1 MIGPNE
7 APNPAHAKETSFKI
21 VSVFPQA
28 KPNAMRDTNR
38 TEIRPRSTYVLSL
51 ASLLI
56 IALYNS
62 LISADDVKINY
73 EEILL
78 NTAAKKPANI
88 IPAINGW
95 KIICPN
101 SIKIAS
107 ASLSF
112 NGGFCWKYA
121 IP

>member
-1 MIGPNE
+1 NE
-7 APNPAHAKETSFKI
+7 APNPAHAKETSYKI
-21 VSVFPQA
+21 VTVFPQA

-56 IALYNS
+56 IALYKS
-62 LISADDVKINY
+62 SISADEVTINC
-73 EEILL
+73 EEIVLI
-78 NTAAKKPANI
+78 TAAKIAANI

-107 ASLSF
+107 GSVSF
-112 NGGFCWKYA
+112 N
-121 IP
+121 